1 MKKNVCIILKQNDNY
16 SIPQLG
22 FGTFM
27 LENYEECKRAV
38 LLALKN
44 GYRHIDTAQVYKN
57 EAAVGDAIT
66 ESGIAREEIYLT
78 TKIWASNLGYEK
90 TKNSLQR
97 SMEKLKVDYVD
108 LVLIHRPYGNYLDTW
123 KALEEAVIS
132 KKVRSIG
139 VSNFSKKQ
147 TQDILDIA
155 KIKPVINQIECHPYY
170 QQKELRMFLKQN
182 DILTEA
188 WYPLG
193 HGDKNLFQDSMLV
206 ELSKKYHKSVV
217 QIILRWHIQS
227 ENIIFPKTTSEK
239 HMKENYDIFD
249 FELTDE
255 EMNKISMIDKN
266 KSYFK
271 GPEWFDRLK
280 AIFIRV

>member
-1 MKKNVCIILKQNDNY
+1 MNKYTSLNQNDGY
-16 SIPQLG
+16 MIPQLG
-22 FGTFM
+22 FGTFL
-27 LENYEECKRAV
+27 LENYEECKKAV

-57 EAAVGDAIT
+57 EAAVGDAIR
-66 ESGIAREEIYLT
+66 ESGIVREEIYLT

-90 TKNSLQR
+90 TKKSLQR
-97 SMEKLKVDYVD
+97 SMEKLKVEYVD
-108 LVLIHRPYGNYLDTW
+108 LVLIHRPYGNYIDTW
-123 KALEEAVIS
+123 KALEEAVIE
-132 KKVRSIG
+132 KKIHSIG
-139 VSNFSKKQ
+139 ISNFNIKQ
-147 TQDILDIA
+147 TQEILDIA

-170 QQKELRMFLKQN
+170 QQKDLRMFLKQK

-193 HGDKNLFQDSMLV
+193 HGDKNLFCDSLLL
-206 ELSKKYHKSVV
+206 ELAKKYHKSVAQV
-217 QIILRWHIQS
+217 ILRWHIQV
-227 ENIIFPKTTSEK
+227 ENIVFPKTTSED

-255 EMNKISMIDKN
+255 EINRISMIDKN

-271 GPEWFDRLK
+271 GPEWIDRLK
-280 AIFIRV
+280 AIFIIV